1 MSLLKNDNDLIE
13 SDDSE
18 IEITEEDKDNDSE
31 NSDNDSENSD
41 NDSENSDND
50 NDSDSDNED
59 AVAVKFDDSV
69 ITLFGD
75 KKGKRSN
82 TYIAGLKVDESTK
95 KEYLKILKKRHGCNG
110 TIKSV
115 LYNDKEQIVIQLQ
128 GDLIDKATS
137 FLKEMKVSQKI
148 IIKPIN

>member
-1 MSLLKNDNDLIE
+1 MSLLKNDNEIIDWDNSDTEINEDNSDNE
-13 SDDSE
+13 SE
-18 IEITEEDKDNDSE
+18 Q
-31 NSDNDSENSD
+31 SDNDSEQ
-41 NDSENSDND
+41 SDND
-50 NDSDSDNED
+50 NDDDSDI
-59 AVAVKFDDSV
+59 AVKFDDNV

-82 TYIAGLKVDESTK
+82 TYIAGLKVDETTK
-95 KEYLKILKKRHGCNG
+95 KEYLKTLKKRHGCNG

-128 GDLIDKATS
+128 GDLIDKATT
-137 FLKEMKVSQKI
+137 FLKEMKISQKI